1 MVPYKITWFRRGWV
15 GLSQLIWA
23 IVVPIPG
30 HLDVYSWS
38 GGHCGGIIEADIRQG
53 SAKDARQ
60 TCKAAYSRFRQF
72 YRQFYRHRLSF
83 TDTRMAFAGCLS
95 DFTDTECGC
104 FLCWLLIVW
113 FWVLFL
119 LLSTLLRARW
129 PTYRPNNRA
138 LRRHTHLSPLQ

>member
-1 MVPYKITWFRRGWV
+1 M
-15 GLSQLIWA
+15 L
-23 IVVPIPG
+23 G

-83 TDTRMAFAGCLS
+83 TDTRMAFAGFIGLY
-95 DFTDTECGC
+95 GYR
-104 FLCWLLIVW
+104 VQ
-113 FWVLFL
+113 LFL
-119 LLSTLLRARW
+119 VLATYYVVLGPIPSAEHLIERTL
-129 PTYRPNNRA
+129 
-138 LRRHTHLSPLQ
+138 THLSP